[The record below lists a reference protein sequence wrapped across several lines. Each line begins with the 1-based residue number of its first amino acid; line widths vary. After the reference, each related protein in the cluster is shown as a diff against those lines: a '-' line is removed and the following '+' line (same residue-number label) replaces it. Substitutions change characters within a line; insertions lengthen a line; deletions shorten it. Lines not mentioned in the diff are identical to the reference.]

1 MKKILAILLALTM
14 LLGLTGAAAL
24 AEDEAVT
31 LKWVTVGS
39 GMPENYDAW
48 KAKMDEYLGEK
59 IGVHID
65 MEVVGWGDWDNR
77 RSTIVNSTEPF
88 DIIFGNDGTFNNDVQ
103 LGALMP
109 ITEEMLKENAPGLLE
124 LIPAGYWDACR
135 VNGEIYA
142 VPTYKDSSITNYFV
156 WDKDLLEANGL
167 LEQAADAHTLDAI
180 EPILT
185 ALKDKTS
192 DPVYPQ
198 NSNGATYLLM
208 GYDSF
213 SSGLGVIGVKQD
225 DADTKVV
232 CVVEQDDVMASLT
245 TLHKWYEA
253 GLINADAATHSESN
267 KYNVCS
273 VAQGWPAA
281 AITTWGPNMGVP
293 AVAYQFG
300 PTTISNGSV
309 QGSLNAISV
318 NCAHPDKA
326 LQLLNLINTDAYV
339 RDSFY
344 YGLEGE
350 DWAYTEDGRIH
361 RNNANWTMA
370 GYTQGTFFIV
380 TPTDDVDFN
389 QWDEVRALNEEA
401 VPSVLL
407 GFAFDSTP
415 VADEL
420 ASCIEIYNRY
430 RSEILTGTVDPADE
444 AHGVPAMMKE
454 MRDAGFD
461 AIVTEAQA
469 QIDAWKAAK

>member
-1 MKKILAILLALTM
+1 M
-14 LLGLTGAAAL
+14 
-24 AEDEAVT
+24 
-31 LKWVTVGS
+31 
-39 GMPENYDAW
+39 
-48 KAKMDEYLGEK
+48 
-59 IGVHID
+59 
-65 MEVVGWGDWDNR
+65 
-77 RSTIVNSTEPF
+77 
-88 DIIFGNDGTFNNDVQ
+88 
-103 LGALMP
+103 
-109 ITEEMLKENAPGLLE
+109 
-124 LIPAGYWDACR
+124 
-135 VNGEIYA
+135 
-142 VPTYKDSSITNYFV
+142 
-156 WDKDLLEANGL
+156 
-167 LEQAADAHTLDAI
+167 
-180 EPILT
+180 
-185 ALKDKTS
+185 
-192 DPVYPQ
+192 
-198 NSNGATYLLM
+198 
-208 GYDSF
+208 
-213 SSGLGVIGVKQD
+213 
-225 DADTKVV
+225 KVV

-318 NCAHPDKA
+318 NCAHPEKA

-350 DWAYTEDGRIH
+350 DWVYTEDGRIH

-444 AHGVPAMMKE
+444 GRGVPAMMKE

>member
-1 MKKILAILLALTM
+1 MKKFLAILLTLTM
-14 LLGLTGAAAL
+14 LLGMVGTVAAA
-24 AEDEAVT
+24 EDVVT

-48 KAKMDEYLGEK
+48 AEKLNAYLEEK
-59 IGVHID
+59 IGVHIE
-65 MEVVGWGDWDNR
+65 MEVIGWGDWDQR
-77 RSTIVNSTEPF
+77 RNVIINTNEAY
-88 DIIFGNDGTFNNDVQ
+88 DIIFGNDGTFNSDVQ
-103 LGALMP
+103 LGAYLP
-109 ITEEMLKENAPGLLE
+109 ISEEMLSENAPGLLE

-135 VNGEIYA
+135 VGGEIYA

-156 WDKDLLEANGL
+156 WDKELLDANGL
-167 LEQAADAHTLDAI
+167 TEQAADAHTLEAI

-213 SSGLGVIGVKQD
+213 SCGLGAVGVKQD
-225 DADTKVV
+225 DADLRVV
-232 CVVEQDDVMASLT
+232 PVLEQEDVLANLT

-253 GLINADAATHSESN
+253 GLINADAATHAESN

-273 VAQGWPAA
+273 VAQGWPSA
-281 AITTWGPNMGVP
+281 AITTWGPNMGVD

-309 QGSLNAISV
+309 QGSLNSISI
-318 NCAHPDKA
+318 NCEHPDKA
-326 LQLLNLINTDAYV
+326 LQFLNLINTDTFV

-344 YGLEGE
+344 YGLEGD
-350 DWAYTEDGRIH
+350 DWEYTEDGRVH

-389 QWDEVRALNEEA
+389 QWDEVRELNAEA
-401 VPSVLL
+401 IPSVLL

-415 VADEL
+415 VQDEL
-420 ASCIEIYNRY
+420 ASCIEIFNRY
-430 RSEILTGTVDPADE
+430 RSEILTGTVAPDDE
-444 AHGVPAMMKE
+444 ARGIPAMMKE
-454 MRDAGFD
+454 MRDAGFET
-461 AIVTEAQA
+461 IVTEAQA
-469 QIDAWKAAK
+469 QIDAWKAQ